1 MYKLATGWLGW
12 SHNDALN
19 VHVGFI
25 EAAFEGLIDK
35 LNKTNPYASPETE
48 KERRISIEDGDAI
61 DALFDKLESQH
72 AQK

>member
-19 VHVGFI
+19 IHVGFI

-48 KERRISIEDGDAI
+48 GQKMVSIEDGAGVLNI
-61 DALFDKLESQH
+61 FRSAP